1 MEHQTTQNAIEARR
15 SHLNGLDGEIVAYDQ
30 KIENR
35 GTEMLFLQGY
45 MRKQNGIKNTTV
57 WSHINNVVIGSYIV
71 YTMERPENYKKQKK
85 NEKNFCGRK
94 YGSEDHEKILA
105 FSGSSDKMKI
115 RYEKSTRI
123 AVQMLDS
130 FFGSSCEIGLPS
142 YHF

>member
-57 WSHINNVVIGSYIV
+57 WSHINNVVIRIV
-71 YTMERPENYKKQKK
+71 YNIRTSDRKITKKQKK
-85 NEKNFCGRK
+85 NKIK
-94 YGSEDHEKILA
+94 KILA
-105 FSGSSDKMKI
+105 FSGSSAKI
-115 RYEKSTRI
+115 NFRYEKSTRI
-123 AVQMLDS
+123 AVQMLISLFKAVVKSD
-130 FFGSSCEIGLPS
+130 CRPT
-142 YHF
+142 HF